1 MQLWRIIDFY
11 IHNIS
16 QQLYLNLDKKT
27 RLRRVLYGWH
37 CLYIYIYSNIWIT
50 LHTAIS
56 IPANWCSQVVNYITE
71 YSGLSLVY
79 VFQMSCQFKV
89 INGQYNQSSDTRYSV
104 WVIPEPNLVEHMLCN
119 RDYVIYISPLT
130 CFHSQWELE
139 EEDHIYIMLNWV
151 MLSVI
156 AGRCS

>member
-1 MQLWRIIDFY
+1 MKLWRIIDFY

-104 WVIPEPNLVEHMLCN
+104 WVIPEPAYKVGRQTGLTNLLYVTGLFNFKSMISFIARPFLKVLCS
-119 RDYVIYISPLT
+119 YAV
-130 CFHSQWELE
+130 
-139 EEDHIYIMLNWV
+139 
-151 MLSVI
+151 
-156 AGRCS
+156 